1 MIYAG
6 IGSRETPSDIIDTM
20 ETIGK
25 YLAEAGHTLRSGH
38 AGGAD
43 MAFENGCDTVN
54 GDKTI
59 FLPWKGFNGSDSQ
72 FYTVSTEAMELAMQY
87 HPAWQRL
94 TQGGQKLMA
103 RNAYQVLGYEL
114 DTPADFI
121 VCWTVKGQKTGGTG
135 QALRMAADYQIPVFN
150 LFHGTAALKAFIKK

>member
-6 IGSRETPSDIIDTM
+6 IGSRETPPDVIDTM

-43 MAFENGCDTVN
+43 MAFENGCDIVN
-54 GDKTI
+54 GGKTI
-59 FLPWKGFNGSDSQ
+59 FLPWKGFNGSNSQ
-72 FYTVSTEAMELAMQY
+72 YYSISKEALDIAEAF
-87 HPAWQRL
+87 HPAWERL
-94 TQGGQKLMA
+94 SQGAQKLMA
-103 RNAYQVLGYEL
+103 RNAYQILGYDL

-135 QALRMAADYQIPVFN
+135 QALRMAEHWDVPVFN
-150 LFHGTAALKAFIKK
+150 LFHGTDELKEFIKK